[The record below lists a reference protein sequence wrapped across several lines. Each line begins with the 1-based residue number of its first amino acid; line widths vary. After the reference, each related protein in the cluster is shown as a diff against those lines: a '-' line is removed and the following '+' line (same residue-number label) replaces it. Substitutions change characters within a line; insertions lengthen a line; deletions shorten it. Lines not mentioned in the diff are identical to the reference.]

1 MKIILIASSIILPF
15 IMIYI
20 HHHWIKSWI
29 YFNLVMVL
37 SVIIF
42 GNIAA
47 ISVYQIIRDNEVFMT
62 AIHAVFLNPLFL
74 ITGAYIVIYSI
85 YRLMLLVKKEI
96 YFIN

>member
-1 MKIILIASSIILPF
+1 MKIILIAGSIILPS
-15 IMIYI
+15 IMMYI

-29 YFNLVMVL
+29 FFNLVMVL

-74 ITGAYIVIYSI
+74 ITGAYIGIYTI

-96 YFIN
+96 YSIN